1 MLSMTTPRLL
11 IVGCATLSA
20 LLLGMATASAETT
33 LEKIKRTGVMT
44 SANTFSYPPFGFI
57 EDGKQVGFDVDL
69 GNEIARRM
77 GVKLTFE
84 AIDFRGIMAALT
96 SGRVDLL
103 ITGMVYTPDRAQRID
118 FSEPY
123 FDGGVAAAFRPD
135 RPISKPDEIIGKR
148 VGVEIG
154 SAGDKYVRE
163 KYESRVEIKT
173 YDTVFLA
180 LKDLENGRLDVFVGS
195 VAPMRYIMRNMPT
208 LKASETWDSRIQA
221 VNTRK
226 EDKDLLEEI
235 NTHLLVMKKDGTY
248 NNLVSKWFGSL

>member
-84 AIDFRGIMAALT
+84 AIDFRGIIAALT

-135 RPISKPDEIIGKR
+135 RPSSKPDDIIGKR

-221 VNTRK
+221 ANTRK

-235 NTHLLVMKKDGTY
+235 NTHLLAMKKDGTY
-248 NNLVSKWFGSL
+248 NKLVSKWFGS